1 MSDSLAQKPYAA
13 TIPRVTGI
21 ISAIS
26 SSLIIYLICRSE
38 NKLSTI
44 YHRIIFAMSCADV
57 IGSIA
62 MALTT
67 LPMPNEIICEE
78 GEDYLHWDTRLGN
91 IQTCEVQGFCVTFG
105 VFTMYA
111 YNGML
116 CVYYACAIAFQMK
129 ENNIR
134 KCVEPF
140 LHIAALAFGLGN
152 SITALVLDNLN
163 ASNIDAWCTITTI
176 RECQVRGVRDMSKAI
191 EVQIFFLFSLILTSF
206 GLIIWKTFKIDR
218 ALASVSRT
226 QIDHNIDNNDG
237 DKDIDRTDCQTSTIS
252 QLEDVVSKHQ
262 TTKIVVK
269 QALAYIM
276 TLLLC
281 LIFPL
286 IRVLA
291 KDVAVDNFAA
301 YMQLYFMP
309 LQGFFNFLIFIGHKI
324 YNYKRVYG
332 EEAYCTILRKYF
344 CESDMAEPL
353 LFSSL
358 SIIEIGINDVE
369 VSVNDEVGELRSVK
383 LKRRGELMSSK
394 LKSRIRHDPQSEDEL
409 SSNLPTKKG
418 DILVSEDMFDD
429 NSRFSVS
436 GTSATGGIA
445 KRRTGFVSSNDSNVV
460 RSNSNIS
467 CGEDV
472 KVDIHN
478 SDHNLSAFDSNRGGS
493 SYQSSYPDVT
503 SNDDT
508 VKI

>member
-206 GLIIWKTFKIDR
+206 GLIMWRTCKIDGV
-218 ALASVSRT
+218 LASVPRT
-226 QIDHNIDNNDG
+226 QSSQQRNNNDS
-237 DKDIDRTDCQTSTIS
+237 DDENKIS
-252 QLEDVVSKHQ
+252 QLEDAVSKHQ
-262 TTKIVVK
+262 TIKVVTK
-269 QALAYIM
+269 QALAYVI
-276 TLLLC
+276 TFLLC
-281 LIFPL
+281 LTFPL
-286 IRVLA
+286 IRNISDDEDLSI
-291 KDVAVDNFAA
+291 FAA
-301 YMQLYFMP
+301 YMQLGLLP
-309 LQGFFNFLIFIGHKI
+309 LQGFFNFLIFVSHKV

-332 EEAYCTILRKYF
+332 EDSYCAILRKYF
-344 CESDMAEPL
+344 CESDMVEPI

-358 SIIEIGINDVE
+358 SVVHNDTDKLTVNF
-369 VSVNDEVGELRSVK
+369 NDEVGEGGK
-383 LKRRGELMSSK
+383 MQIIRRGGIYKKSGSSN
-394 LKSRIRHDPQSEDEL
+394 LCSCAGGRRQSADEL
-409 SSNLPTKKG
+409 SN
-418 DILVSEDMFDD
+418 DIMID
-429 NSRFSVS
+429 
-436 GTSATGGIA
+436 
-445 KRRTGFVSSNDSNVV
+445 NDSRYSLEDSRKNLTFSGFSFAP
-460 RSNSNIS
+460 SNGDYFNNKSMVANDS
-467 CGEDV
+467 KNG
-472 KVDIHN
+472 
-478 SDHNLSAFDSNRGGS
+478 LSGFDSIKADS
-493 SYQSSYPDVT
+493 ST
-503 SNDDT
+503 
-508 VKI
+508 